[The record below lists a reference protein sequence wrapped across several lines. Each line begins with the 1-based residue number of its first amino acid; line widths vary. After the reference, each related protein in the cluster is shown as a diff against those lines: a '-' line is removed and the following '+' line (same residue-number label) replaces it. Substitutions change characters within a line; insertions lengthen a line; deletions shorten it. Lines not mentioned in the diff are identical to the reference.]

1 MEVEISNK
9 NADDLHIA
17 NSLVGQSVEKENEKQ
32 YEFSDLQPEEQ
43 VHEANGASKEKEE
56 NSEDVSDA
64 LQHRNSTN
72 SEHIFIKAAATT
84 DLKSETSEMDKVN
97 VKKVYLLDF
106 EKCSESNEALE
117 NKQEGIKKELQDCT
131 AEKPEP
137 KDAMENIEDNSKQ
150 EETKE
155 V

>member
-56 NSEDVSDA
+56 NSVDVSDA

-72 SEHIFIKAAATT
+72 SEHKFTKAAATT

-97 VKKVYLLDF
+97 VKEVYLLDF

-117 NKQEGIKKELQDCT
+117 NKQEGIKKELEDCT